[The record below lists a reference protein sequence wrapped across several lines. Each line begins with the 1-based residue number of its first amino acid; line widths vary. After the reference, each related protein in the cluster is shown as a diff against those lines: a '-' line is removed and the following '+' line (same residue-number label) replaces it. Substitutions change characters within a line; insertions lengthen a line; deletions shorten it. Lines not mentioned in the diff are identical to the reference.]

1 VITETK
7 LQTIKIDI
15 KNRPEAIGLK
25 DITWYVVTAENI
37 DEFKGQFKEDTGGEL
52 VFYALSVNDYERLAI
67 NMAEITRYIEQ
78 QQSLLVYYEEAIK
91 AQTGVKQ

>member
-1 VITETK
+1 MVTETK
-7 LQTIKIDI
+7 LQTIRIDI

-37 DEFKGQFKEDTGGEL
+37 EEFKGQFTEDNDQL
-52 VFYALSVNDYERLAI
+52 VFYALSVNDYERLAV